1 MPRNDDPDSGGGQLF
16 VTHRSTPHL
25 DGRYTLFGQLRTGF
39 EVLDAI
45 EVGDT
50 ILSVRVLNPAAS
62 R

>member
-1 MPRNDDPDSGGGQLF
+1 